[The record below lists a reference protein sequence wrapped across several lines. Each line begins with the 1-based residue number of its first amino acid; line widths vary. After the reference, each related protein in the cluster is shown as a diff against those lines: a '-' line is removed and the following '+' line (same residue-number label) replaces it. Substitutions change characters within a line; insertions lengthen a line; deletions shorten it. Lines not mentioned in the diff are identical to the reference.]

1 MHKMVSVIVLACN
14 AGGIAQ
20 LMNVQDCDEI
30 LLQLIVSILLWL
42 QNKYFD
48 LWTWLN
54 LLWFEKQD

>member
-48 LWTWLN
+48 L
-54 LLWFEKQD
+54 